1 MVKLLKLLPVL
12 AAVAVPAV
20 NGSIVVASWDTWTT
34 NVDAPSSLLNADA
47 DFTATGVSAFAGGN
61 VNPAFPGTGGGVGL
75 ALFGST
81 DGTFGSLS
89 SPAADSSPGNSNN
102 RININPGNNNNR
114 RLDFSI
120 TNNTGGDLVLDTF
133 YLDYN
138 PTGNAAIALDL
149 LHFKASYNGGADTT
163 SNLDDANNTVIGS
176 ITTIVGNSGE
186 DMYDV
191 AISLSSGLTD
201 NVLANGETAA
211 FRIALPN
218 LGTFNM
224 VGIDNVAITAVPEP
238 STFAILAGSAALGLV
253 MYRRR
258 RTAA

>member
-1 MVKLLKLLPVL
+1 MNKLLKLLPVF

-20 NGSIVVASWDTWTT
+20 NGQIVIASWDTWTT
-34 NVDAPSSLLNADA
+34 NVNSPSNLLNADA

-61 VNPAFPGTGGGVGL
+61 VNPDFTGTGGGLGI

-89 SPAADSSPGNSNN
+89 SPAADTSAGNSNN
-102 RININPGNNNNR
+102 RVNINPGNNNNR

-133 YLDYN
+133 YFDYN
-138 PTGNAAIALDL
+138 PTGNAATTLEL
-149 LHFKASYNGGADTT
+149 LHFKASYNGGANTT
-163 SNLDDANNTVIGS
+163 SELDDANNTVIGS
-176 ITTIVGNSGE
+176 LTTIVGNSGG

-211 FRIALPN
+211 FRISLPN
-218 LGTFNM
+218 LGTFNA

-238 STFAILAGSAALGLV
+238 STFAILAGLAALGLV
-253 MYRRR
+253 MVRRR
-258 RTAA
+258 R